1 MCGGGRNPSAGCSS
15 QEDFCRS
22 FWTDR
27 AARTLEFSIGD
38 DGCWRSEFKTLGRTP
53 LSMHVRVL
61 MRVEWIVIEAE
72 RFLAVYRF
80 LCGPHASVWS
90 VWCPCISQSQRRV
103 VVGVVS
109 FHYGKHHQF
118 CPSPYHFGTDCFL
131 GGLPCYLLGNA
142 VKGTLEWK
150 PGTNVCRLDWGLNW
164 GCCSFAQRSVS
175 QLRGRTCYHWM
186 VVA

>member
-53 LSMHVRVL
+53 LSMRVRVL

-118 CPSPYHFGTDCFL
+118 CPSHLIILGRIVSWEGYHVICWGMLSRALWSGKLAQMC
-131 GGLPCYLLGNA
+131 
-142 VKGTLEWK
+142 V
-150 PGTNVCRLDWGLNW
+150 DWIGD
-164 GCCSFAQRSVS
+164 
-175 QLRGRTCYHWM
+175 
-186 VVA
+186 